1 MESGSSERS
10 ESAAG
15 RATKPE
21 TETRMRYHY
30 FKKSSTRALILLGG
44 TSPVRATSSDG
55 QMVERAELQLVAEVD
70 ARLADRLTMA
80 LNESLRLGDKMPAR
94 MRWIVMDFRKHFEA
108 SNEPWMPTNWHRYAI
123 GEVPAIGRSKP

>member
-1 MESGSSERS
+1 MESGSGELP
-10 ESAAG
+10 ESATGG

-44 TSPVRATSSDG
+44 TSPVRATISDG
-55 QMVERAELQLVAEVD
+55 RMVERAELQLVAEVD

-94 MRWIVMDFRKHFEA
+94 KRWIVRDFRAHFE
-108 SNEPWMPTNWHRYAI
+108 SSTEPWMPTNWHRYAI
-123 GEVPAIGRSKP
+123 GEVPAL